1 MYNIITMNVDE
12 LMQIDLGSAPAPQNP
27 SPSPKEANMH
37 RDLKGEELLSNVLQV
52 TKKMGE
58 MRSLGP
64 LLEYAIDEL
73 LQFTGAEKGYIILVN
88 GDGKLDFRVQRDA
101 QGNTLPQ
108 VDEISHTVINNVI
121 SSGESLVLSN
131 ALTDPRFGA
140 ARSVIELR
148 LRSILCVPLLVANRT
163 IGAIYLENREFENR
177 FVQADQA
184 TLELWA
190 NQAAVAIENARL
202 NDELE
207 VANKHLTQLDE
218 MKSNFVML
226 VSHELRTP
234 LASVMAYSSLVSKLV
249 DDDSRIIKMQTRLN
263 ESVERLNKSIGEI
276 IQVFRMMS
284 GQQDIRRTLMPV
296 SAFMDP
302 VLNKILPHAEQR
314 NIEVTVD
321 SLETLPLLLVD
332 GELMKIVFENVIGNA
347 LKFTPDDGKIIISAD
362 LNTEGIRFSIKDTGI
377 GVPELEQQRVFDLF
391 HILGELKHHST
402 SKVAFRGGGLGLGLP
417 IARGIVAAHG
427 GTIKLESP
435 GYDPNTLP
443 GTTCTIFLP
452 HAD

>member
-1 MYNIITMNVDE
+1 MNID
-12 LMQIDLGSAPAPQNP
+12 DLYRTNP
-27 SPSPKEANMH
+27 FETTTSESSPTKEANMH
-37 RDLKGEELLSNVLQV
+37 RDLKGEELLSTVLQV
-52 TKKMGE
+52 TKMMGE
-58 MRSLGP
+58 MRSLEP
-64 LLEYAIDEL
+64 LLQYAIDEL
-73 LQFTGAEKGYIILVN
+73 LRFTGAEKGYIILVDSN
-88 GDGKLDFRVQRDA
+88 GKLDFKVQRDA
-101 QGNTLPQ
+101 QGNTLSQ

-121 SSGESLVLSN
+121 TSGESLVLSN

-184 TLELWA
+184 TMELWA
-190 NQAAVAIENARL
+190 NQASVAIENARL

-207 VANKHLTQLDE
+207 VANKHLKQLDE

-249 DDDSRIIKMQTRLN
+249 DDDSRIVKMQGRLN

-284 GQQDIRRTLMPV
+284 GQQDVRRTLMPV
-296 SAFMDP
+296 SAIIDP
-302 VLNKILPHAEQR
+302 VLNKIVPHAEQR
-314 NIEVTVD
+314 NIRVHVT
-321 SLETLPLLLVD
+321 SLDTLPLLLVD
-332 GELMKIVFENVIGNA
+332 GESMKIVFENVIGNA
-347 LKFTPDDGKIIISAD
+347 LKFTPDNGEISISAD
-362 LNTEGIRFSIKDTGI
+362 LNTEGVRFIVEDTGI
-377 GVPELEQQRVFDLF
+377 GVPEQEQQRVFDIF
-391 HILGELKHHST
+391 HILGELKHHSS

-417 IARGIVAAHG
+417 IARGIVGAHG

-435 GYDPNTLP
+435 GYDPESLP